1 MSNVVADASVLLA
14 FYLPAEPYKQAAM
27 TVLKAF
33 TEGRIRLVVPAL
45 APYEFLNGLVR
56 SMRGLRTG
64 ERLPLEEALAIL
76 QAFLALRVETVAVD
90 GMEEEVLRT
99 AAQCWCSAYDA
110 AYLALAERHGWELAT
125 GDERFFR
132 TVSGCF
138 PSIRRVEDV
147 ARELG

>member
-1 MSNVVADASVLLA
+1 MRNVVADASVLLA

-27 TVLKAF
+27 AILKAF

-45 APYEFLNGLVR
+45 APYQFLNGLVR
-56 SMRGLRTG
+56 GGRGPRAG

-76 QAFLALRVETVAVD
+76 QAFLALRVEAVAVD
-90 GMEEEVLRT
+90 GMEEVLRT
-99 AAQCWCSAYDA
+99 AAECGCSAYDA

-132 TVSGCF
+132 AASGCF
-138 PSIRRVEDV
+138 PSVRRVEDL